1 MSTLPASLDIAYLNG
16 RFAPLGELKIPVLD
30 RGFLFGDAI
39 YEVMPVYQGRPFR
52 SESHYRRL
60 ERSLLE
66 IRLQPPLDLH
76 GWKRLVAEL
85 IERNGAGSMAVYM
98 QVSRGAPALR
108 NHAIPE
114 HATPTVF
121 AMASPL
127 RPRDSAILEKGMHV
141 ITRPDTRWA
150 RCDIKSTSLLAN
162 VLLYSEAAREGVQEC
177 VLFRD
182 GYVTEASTSSLFAVI
197 DGKVC
202 VPPYFEGILPGTTRD
217 LVVEL
222 CEENGTPAQHRPIS
236 VDELPSASELWL
248 SSATRELMP
257 VTRLDGKEVA
267 DGRPG
272 PLWRQIDARFQARKQ
287 ECRDD

>member
-1 MSTLPASLDIAYLNG
+1 MSTTPTMLDIAYLNG
-16 RFAPLGELKIPVLD
+16 RFAPLHELQIPVLD

-39 YEVMPVYQGRPFR
+39 YEVMPVYQGKPFR

-66 IRLQPPLDLH
+66 IRLPPPLDLAQ
-76 GWKRLVAEL
+76 WKRLVAEL
-85 IERNGAGSMAVYM
+85 VARNGGGSMAVYM
-98 QVSRGAPALR
+98 QVSRGAPAAR

-114 HATPTVF
+114 HAVPTVF
-121 AMASPL
+121 AMVAPL
-127 RPRDSAILEKGMHV
+127 RPRDQAILERGMHV
-141 ITRPDTRWA
+141 ITRADTRWA

-177 VLFRD
+177 VLIRD
-182 GYVTEASTSSLFAVI
+182 GYITEASTSSVFAVI
-197 DGKVC
+197 DNEIC

-222 CEENGTPAQHRPIS
+222 CQENGTPAQHRPIS
-236 VDELPSASELWL
+236 VKELAGASEVWL

-257 VTRLDGKEVA
+257 VTRLDGKDVA
-267 DGRPG
+267 DGKPG

-287 ECRDD
+287 EQRDD